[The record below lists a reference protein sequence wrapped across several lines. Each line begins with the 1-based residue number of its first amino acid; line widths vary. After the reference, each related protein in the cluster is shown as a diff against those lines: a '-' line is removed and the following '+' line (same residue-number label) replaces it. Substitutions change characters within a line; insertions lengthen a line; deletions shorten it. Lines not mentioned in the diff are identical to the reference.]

1 MSYFNELKSEL
12 MSKCEVKDNIFF
24 YLPEITEFQRK
35 EMEFHN
41 LDRSN
46 EVEVH
51 QLNSLRN
58 QYYHNMF
65 LKYFNGLK
73 TESIILEIG
82 VGIGNDLIPL
92 LKRGFKVIA
101 SDISEKTLIDLKKY
115 IETNYSEYSDNII
128 YLVSDGQNLPL
139 KDNSIEAILIVA
151 TLHHFEDQKKLV
163 QELKR
168 VLNSGY
174 LVLGM
179 EPSRFMMSFTKLFK
193 NSNKLRIHGERSEAD
208 ETHPGYLKSD
218 FKNLGKVVCIKRVW
232 LLLGFLHY
240 FLEAIYRLFK
250 LKKRIKIPLVIEY
263 VFLVLD
269 EILLSIPIVNLINFH
284 WLVVIKF

>member
-1 MSYFNELKSEL
+1 MSNFNELKNEL
-12 MSKCEVKDNIFF
+12 KSKCEVKDNIFF
-24 YLPEITEFQRK
+24 YLPKITEFQKK
-35 EMEFHN
+35 EIEFHN
-41 LDRSN
+41 LDRNN
-46 EVEVH
+46 EIEVH
-51 QLNSLRN
+51 QLSSLRN
-58 QYYHNMF
+58 QYYHKMF
-65 LKYFNGLK
+65 LKYFNALK
-73 TESIILEIG
+73 KDSVILEVG
-82 VGIGNDLIPL
+82 VGIGYDLIPL
-92 LKRGFKVIA
+92 LKKGFKVIA
-101 SDISEKTLIDLKKY
+101 SDISEKTLIDLKKH
-115 IETNYSEYSDNII
+115 IEVNYPEHSDNII

-163 QELKR
+163 FELKR
-168 VLNSGY
+168 VLNNGY

-193 NSNKLRIHGERSEAD
+193 NSNKLRIHEGHSEAD
-208 ETHPGYLKSD
+208 ETHNGYIKSD
-218 FKNLGKVVCIKRVW
+218 FKKLGKVIRIKRVW

-263 VFLVLD
+263 ILLVLD
-269 EILLSIPIVNLINFH
+269 EILLSIPIVNSINFH